1 MQLFLTNFDTKWDK
15 ITIKNREILDQIK
28 KVLRMKIWD
37 HIFVQDGNIRNEL
50 EIYDR
55 NSDTIF
61 GNIIQ
66 TIKYEWKKD
75 EKWIAIA
82 MSNKREKMELIV
94 QKLSEIWIKNIYF
107 RPSERSVIRTR
118 NEKKIQRINNIS
130 REAIEQSRWRYL
142 PHIHFTDS
150 ISEIIKWKNIVVFD
164 KSDTS
169 TNWQTEFPKDTIW
182 IIWPEWWLTQ
192 KDYEQF
198 WNDIQIISLWDT
210 VLRTETASILA
221 WRLINK

>member
-1 MQLFLTNFDTKWDK
+1 MQLFLTNFNTKWNN
-15 ITIKNREILDQIK
+15 ITIKNTEILNQIR
-28 KVLRMKIWD
+28 KVLRMKIGD
-37 HIFVQDGNIRNEL
+37 HILVQDENIRHEL

-94 QKLSEIWIKNIYF
+94 QKLTEIWIKNIYF

-118 NEKKIQRINNIS
+118 NEKKINRINSIS
-130 REAIEQSRWRYL
+130 KEALEQSRWRYL
-142 PHIHFTDS
+142 PNIEFKKN
-150 ISEIIKWKNIVVFD
+150 ISDIIKWKNIIIFD
-164 KSDTS
+164 KSDES
-169 TNWQTEFPKDTIW
+169 INWKPDFPQNTIW
-182 IIWPEWWLTQ
+182 IIWPEGWLSK
-192 KDYEQF
+192 KDYQEIWQ
-198 WNDIQIISLWDT
+198 DIKIISLWDT

-221 WRLINK
+221 WWIINK

>member
-1 MQLFLTNFDTKWDK
+1 MQLFLTNFSTKWDN
-15 ITIKNREILDQIK
+15 ITIKDTEILNQIR

-37 HIFVQDGNIRNEL
+37 HIFVQNENIRYEL

-82 MSNKREKMELIV
+82 MSNKREKMELII
-94 QKLSEIWIKNIYF
+94 QKLTEIWIKNIYF

-118 NEKKIQRINNIS
+118 NEKKINRINSIS
-130 REAIEQSRWRYL
+130 KEALEQSRWRYL
-142 PHIHFTDS
+142 PNIEFKKN
-150 ISEIIKWKNIVVFD
+150 ISEITKWKNIVVFD
-164 KSDTS
+164 KSDENI
-169 TNWQTEFPKDTIW
+169 NWKLDFPQNTVW
-182 IIWPEWWLTQ
+182 IIWPEGWLSK
-192 KDYEQF
+192 KDYQELWQ
-198 WNDIQIISLWDT
+198 NIKIISLWDT
-210 VLRTETASILA
+210 ILRTETASILA
-221 WRLINK
+221 WRIIK